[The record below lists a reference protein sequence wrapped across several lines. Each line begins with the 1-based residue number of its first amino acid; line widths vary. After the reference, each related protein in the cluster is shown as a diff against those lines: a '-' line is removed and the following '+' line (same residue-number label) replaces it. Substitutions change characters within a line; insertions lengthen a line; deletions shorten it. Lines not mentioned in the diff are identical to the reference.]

1 MKYDLKDIIY
11 KIDVEDM
18 REFLYVS
25 LIHDEDLLN
34 RFRVEFSS
42 YFPKLSKDDYED
54 KIITA
59 IYSCMDKHGYI
70 DYESADSY
78 EIAMLE
84 YVSEAEKIAAIL
96 VNLFKMRYNID
107 EIYREGTRLK

>member
-42 YFPKLSKDDYED
+42 YFPKLSKDDYEMC
-54 KIITA
+54 IR
-59 IYSCMDKHGYI
+59 
-70 DYESADSY
+70 DS
-78 EIAMLE
+78 L
-84 YVSEAEKIAAIL
+84 
-96 VNLFKMRYNID
+96 
-107 EIYREGTRLK
+107 